1 LQAAQEFCYGPQLH
15 AVRHEITSVTLKSIT
30 NIVKVSHME
39 STQNP
44 SASLVKLA
52 LTTPSRSDVVAI
64 FKVRCAACRAET
76 RGGRADWVG
85 KVEIREAGNR
95 VAFARFRHGGSR
107 HDVAVAMSHVASPGQ
122 FEAKCRH

>member
-1 LQAAQEFCYGPQLH
+1 
-15 AVRHEITSVTLKSIT
+15 
-30 NIVKVSHME
+30 ME

-85 KVEIREAGNR
+85 KVEILEDGNL
-95 VAFARFRHGGSR
+95 VAFARFRYGGSR
-107 HDVAVAMSHVASPGQ
+107 HDVGVAMSHASPGQ
-122 FEAKCRH
+122 FEAKCRHGHRISAPYAKVAHQATAARAIGRDEIYL